1 MLAALKST
9 EAMRE
14 RAEKMFLSK
23 PDGPHHS
30 DLFTVGMCEPTNSV
44 LEVVQATAR
53 WLCTRN
59 HSLAR
64 FISFHASS
72 KAFL

>member
-30 DLFTVGMCEPTNSV
+30 DLFTVGMCKPTNSV
-44 LEVVQATAR
+44 LEVVHREAISR
-53 WLCTRN
+53 RRTRDAQSAVYQN
-59 HSLAR
+59 HYGLR
-64 FISFHASS
+64 
-72 KAFL
+72 